1 MSQPGT
7 CVRQRP
13 SPARGPRGCTSL
25 APGAIPWLCSSVFAR
40 AATAGVLSW
49 CARHPVQCG
58 L

>member
-7 CVRQRP
+7 HLRQRP

-25 APGAIPWLCSSVFAR
+25 APGAIPGLCSSVSR
-40 AATAGVLSW
+40 AGTAGVLSW